1 MNIRRTEHPL
11 LNGEYWIDPEGN
23 GNPMKVYC
31 DMTTH
36 GGIRELNLIL
46 YPALFFLC
54 FFIYIMATCYLRSF
68 GKRTYSPLQY

>member
-1 MNIRRTEHPL
+1 MDIRRTEHPL

-36 GGIRELNLIL
+36 GGNKRIKSDFI
-46 YPALFFLC
+46 PCFVLFC
-54 FFIYIMATCYLRSF
+54 VFF
-68 GKRTYSPLQY
+68 

>member
-36 GGIRELNLIL
+36 GGNKRIKSDFI
-46 YPALFFLC
+46 PCFVLFC
-54 FFIYIMATCYLRSF
+54 VFFYIYNGDLLS
-68 GKRTYSPLQY
+68 